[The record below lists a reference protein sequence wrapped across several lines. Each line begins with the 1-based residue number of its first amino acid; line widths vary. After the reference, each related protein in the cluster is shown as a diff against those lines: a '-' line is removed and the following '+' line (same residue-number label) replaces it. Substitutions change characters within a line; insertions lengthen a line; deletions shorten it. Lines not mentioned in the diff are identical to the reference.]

1 MKHYAATKNNEVL
14 IHITTWVKLG
24 DNIAGKQK
32 KKPVTKTI
40 YGMIPLIWSMHNG
53 QVLETGSTWLVAK
66 GQGKREIGSGHEF
79 DM

>member
-40 YGMIPLIWSMHNG
+40 YGMIPLI
-53 QVLETGSTWLVAK
+53 
-66 GQGKREIGSGHEF
+66 
-79 DM
+79 